1 MANPLSQLEH
11 ALGQAYNDM
20 AGAVNGAVR
29 SVQGD
34 FGAAQRA
41 FAGIGKA
48 EIGAVNTFTK
58 GVVGFG
64 QAEYNFF
71 FGTYHGIQHGINT
84 FTGGIEN
91 TIQGIENDINS
102 VARFFGSIPGAIN
115 SDFQSASK
123 FFGGVGSSL
132 EGALSGFGSFME
144 ALPELL
150 LIGGAL
156 VLVII
161 YASRSGSSSRS
172 GT

>member
-20 AGAVNGAVR
+20 AGAMNGAVR
-29 SVQGD
+29 SVQGS
-34 FGAAQRA
+34 FSATQKV
-41 FAGIGKA
+41 FAGIGNA

-58 GVVGFG
+58 DVVGLG
-64 QAEYNFF
+64 QSEYNFF
-71 FGTYHGIQHGINT
+71 MGTYQGIQHGINT

-91 TIQGIENDINS
+91 TIKGIENDINGIGQ
-102 VARFFGSIPGAIN
+102 FFSSIPGAIN

-132 EGALSGFGSFME
+132 EGALSEFGKFTQ

-161 YASRSGSSSRS
+161 YASRSGSSRS